1 MPEDAVLEAP
11 AELEA
16 PLLEGTESTE
26 STETA
31 EAEPSSEQQTTEQTE
46 AESKLPLVKQAQ
58 PALDKIKAENP
69 GLAAKIKDALWRD
82 QQLAKDLPEGI
93 KGAVALRTEVAGLA
107 AALNDPTYQG
117 AAPAQILADVKSQL
131 GYFHELDA
139 LFTSGSPEFANKMAD
154 ASPEAFQKIAVP
166 VFQKFAET
174 NPDGYSAYVSRAVDS
189 FFEAGGMTV
198 EFEMLKAFLPQLAEG
213 AAKDRV
219 IASFEKI
226 YGMNQKLKEFAK
238 APIAPASKKE
248 DTAAQLQTQREEL
261 AQQQLNV
268 TRQTW
273 NSAHTKYG
281 ADLIASETTRLA
293 GKTALTD
300 QQKTSIRAKV
310 AEEINARLEA
320 KREYGQAMR
329 TFLQNGDQD
338 GYRRRLHSEYKNLI
352 PGATSRAYSDVIA
365 GAKPGPKAVVKA
377 AAPVSGAAKANPADA
392 GYRTVTKYPVGQVD
406 LNKTRGK
413 DLEAGR
419 LTLKDGSKVLFK
431 RGSSI

>member
-1 MPEDAVLEAP
+1 MP
-11 AELEA
+11 
-16 PLLEGTESTE
+16 
-26 STETA
+26 
-31 EAEPSSEQQTTEQTE
+31 
-46 AESKLPLVKQAQ
+46 
-58 PALDKIKAENP
+58 
-69 GLAAKIKDALWRD
+69 
-82 QQLAKDLPEGI
+82 
-93 KGAVALRTEVAGLA
+93 
-107 AALNDPTYQG
+107 
-117 AAPAQILADVKSQL
+117 DV
-131 GYFHELDA
+131 ERRRC
-139 LFTSGSPEFANKMAD
+139 
-154 ASPEAFQKIAVP
+154 PEAFQKIAVP

-238 APIAPASKKE
+238 APIAPAAKKE

-261 AQQQLNV
+261 VQKELNI

-273 NSAHTKYG
+273 NSTHTKYG

-300 QQKTSIRAKV
+300 QQKTAIRSKV

-329 TFLQNGDQD
+329 TFLQNGDQE

-352 PGATSRAYSDVIA
+352 PGATSRAYSDVMA
-365 GAKPGPKAVVKA
+365 GAKPGPKAVAKPA
-377 AAPVSGAAKANPADA
+377 AQTSATAKANPADA